1 MDFRKLREQVVVTL
15 NTMGISLADIHF
27 DKQVNPRNFPCA
39 IVSLEG
45 SRGELKTS
53 SGYSKHNPRL
63 MVYLVRDCVGRADPE
78 MDIWKISMEFRGYFQ
93 SRYRKDVDEIVY
105 YPSKADAGRNVMIAK
120 FEIQD

>member
-1 MDFRKLREQVVVTL
+1 MDFRKLREQVVVAL

-45 SRGELKTS
+45 SKGELKTS
-53 SGYSKHNPRL
+53 SGYNKHNPRL
-63 MVYLVRDCVGRADPE
+63 MVYLVKNSTDIDDPE
-78 MDIWKISMEFRGYFQ
+78 IDIYNYSMSFRDAYQARF
-93 SRYRKDVDEIVY
+93 RKDVDEIVY